1 MHKFKMKS
9 QYNKEELSGIKTELL
24 NSKFMLPLAILVM
37 IEAVLASNALRFLVD
52 TSVDNFFY
60 CYLILVN

>member
-37 IEAVLASNALRFLVD
+37 IEAVLASNALRFLDD
-52 TSVDNFFY
+52 TS
-60 CYLILVN
+60 